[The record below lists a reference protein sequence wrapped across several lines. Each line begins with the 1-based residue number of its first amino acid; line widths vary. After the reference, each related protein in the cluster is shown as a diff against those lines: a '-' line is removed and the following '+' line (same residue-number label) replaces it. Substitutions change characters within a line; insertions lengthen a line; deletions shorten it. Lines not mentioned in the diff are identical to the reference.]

1 MPLELIIA
9 TAGAFIAVSLIVA
22 TTMSSLLMRHS
33 VARRRLEQMTG
44 GPSGAP
50 AAVPVILA
58 EQPTERAERL
68 SRLVPK
74 STDTKSR
81 LQKRLA
87 RAGYQGAWPAILY
100 SACELGL
107 PIVFGAIPL
116 YLMPWP
122 KGPVLAAFVALI
134 AYMLPGF
141 FLAWKIEQR
150 QTIIRNALP
159 DALDL
164 MIVCVEAGL
173 SLDQAIQKT
182 SEEIDLAHPV
192 LAMELRTVM
201 TEIRAGKP
209 RLEAIKNFAQRTKVD
224 DVQSL
229 VALLV
234 QTDRFGTSV
243 AQALRIFADTART
256 KRRQRAEEKAQKLGV
271 KLVFPLVFCLFPALY
286 VVTLGPAVIQFV
298 RVFFGVVAAP

>member
-1 MPLELIIA
+1 MPLELIVA
-9 TAGAFIAVSLIVA
+9 TVGAFVAVSIVVGTLVSA
-22 TTMSSLLMRHS
+22 LLMRHS
-33 VARRRLEQMTG
+33 PARRRLQQIAA
-44 GPSGAP
+44 GPGVAG
-50 AAVPVILA
+50 PVMPVALV
-58 EQPTERAERL
+58 ERQSERVDRL

-74 STDTKSR
+74 SSGTMSR
-81 LQKRLA
+81 LQKRMA
-87 RAGYQGAWPAILY
+87 RAGYQGPWPAILY

-107 PIVFGAIPL
+107 PVVLAAIPLLVLGWPRGAIP
-116 YLMPWP
+116 
-122 KGPVLAAFVALI
+122 AAFLALI
-134 AYMLPGF
+134 GYLVPGF
-141 FLAWKIEQR
+141 FLAWRIEKR
-150 QTIIRNALP
+150 QTEIRNGLP

-182 SEEIDLAHPV
+182 SEEVELAHPI
-192 LAMELRTVM
+192 LAAELRQVM

-209 RLEAIKNFAQRTKVD
+209 RLEAMKNFAQRTKVD

-229 VALLV
+229 VALLI

-243 AQALRIFADTART
+243 AQALRTFADTART

-298 RVFFGVVAAP
+298 RIFFGVVAEK